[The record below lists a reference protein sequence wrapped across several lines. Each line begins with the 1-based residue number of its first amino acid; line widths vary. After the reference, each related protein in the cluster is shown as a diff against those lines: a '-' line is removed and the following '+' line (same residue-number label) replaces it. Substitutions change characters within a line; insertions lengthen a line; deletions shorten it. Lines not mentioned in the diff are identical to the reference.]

1 MERIFLHNH
10 RDFSALLRIIGA
22 ELQILPALI
31 EKDYWLMHV
40 LYGLKKQGLAFEL
53 KGGTS
58 LSKGYKIIDRFSED
72 IDIYIHPP
80 AGMAVEEDPRKEKD
94 HHIESRRIF
103 FNWLAANIRIAG
115 ITEVIRD
122 TNFDNSKFTSAG
134 IRLIYPSVT
143 ETAEGLKPGILLEA
157 GFDTVT
163 PNKALLISS
172 WALDRAVL
180 AIGEQITDNTAI
192 DIPCYQPGYSLIEKL
207 QTIIRKFRREQET
220 KEESLNYM
228 RQYYDVSRLL
238 LKEEVQ
244 AFIGTEEYNRHKA
257 ARIRGKDAE
266 VPIVQ
271 NEVFLLSDPALRANF
286 VARYAK
292 TANLYYKGQ
301 PPFEEVLAII
311 QKNLQRL

>member
-1 MERIFLHNH
+1 MGNIFLHRH
-10 RDFSALLRIIGA
+10 GDFSTLLRILGD
-22 ELQILPALI
+22 ELQILPALV

-40 LYGLKKQGLAFEL
+40 LYGLKNQGLAFEL

-58 LSKGYKIIDRFSED
+58 LSKGYKIIERFSED

-80 AGMAVEEDPRKEKD
+80 TGMAVEEDPRKERD
-94 HHIESRRIF
+94 NHVESRRIF
-103 FNWLAANIRIAG
+103 FDWLAANIRIDG
-115 ITEVIRD
+115 IIEVIRD

-143 ETAEGLKPGILLEA
+143 EAVEGLKPGILLEA

-163 PNKALLISS
+163 PNQMLPIGS
-172 WALDRAVL
+172 WALDRALKV
-180 AIGEQITDNTAI
+180 IGDQIFDNTAK
-192 DIPCYQPGYSLIEKL
+192 DIPCYLPGYSLIEKL

-238 LKEEVQ
+238 LREDVQ

-266 VPIVQ
+266 IPIAK
-271 NEVFLLSDPALRANF
+271 NEAFLLSDPFLKANF
-286 VARYAK
+286 AARYAK
-292 TANLYYKGQ
+292 TANLYYRGQ

-311 QKNLQRL
+311 QKNLRQL

>member
-1 MERIFLHNH
+1 MGKIFLHRH
-10 RDFSALLRIIGA
+10 GDFSTLLRILGD
-22 ELQILPALI
+22 ELQILPALV

-40 LYGLKKQGLAFEL
+40 LYGLKNQGLAFEL

-58 LSKGYKIIDRFSED
+58 LSKGYKIIERFSED

-94 HHIESRRIF
+94 NHVESRRIYF
-103 FNWLAANIRIAG
+103 DWLAANIRIDG
-115 ITEVIRD
+115 ITEVTRD

-143 ETAEGLKPGILLEA
+143 ETVEGLKPGILLEA

-163 PNKALLISS
+163 PNQMLPIGS
-172 WALDRAVL
+172 WALDRALNV
-180 AIGEQITDNTAI
+180 IGDQIIDNTAK
-192 DIPCYQPGYSLIEKL
+192 DIPCYLSGYSLIEKL
-207 QTIIRKFRREQET
+207 QTIIRKFRRERET
-220 KEESLNYM
+220 GEESLNYM

-238 LKEEVQ
+238 LREDVQ

-266 VPIVQ
+266 IPIAE
-271 NEVFLLSDPALRANF
+271 NEAFLLSDPALRANF
-286 VARYAK
+286 AARYEK
-292 TANLYYKGQ
+292 TANLYYRGQ
-301 PPFEEVLAII
+301 PPFEAVLSII
-311 QKNLQRL
+311 QENLQRL